1 MTVLTLNFNRVIKL
15 TEEQF
20 YQLCVD
26 NRDLRLE
33 RNAQGELIIMSP
45 TGGETSIRNADL
57 TFQVFSWNQKRQ
69 LGTVFDSSGG
79 FTLPNGAVRAPD
91 VSWVEKSRWEV
102 LSPEQREKFLPLCP
116 DFALELMSPSDTLTE
131 VREKMQEYRANGCR
145 LGWLINPK
153 KREVEI
159 YRLGQDV
166 EVLKSPKTLSGEDVL
181 PEFVLDLGEI
191 WG

>member
-91 VSWVEKSRWEV
+91 VSWVEKSRWEA

-166 EVLKSPKTLSGEDVL
+166 EVLKSPQSLSGEDVL

>member
-166 EVLKSPKTLSGEDVL
+166 EVLKSPQSLSGEDVL

>member
-91 VSWVEKSRWEV
+91 VSWVEKSRWEA

-181 PEFVLDLGEI
+181 PEFVLDLDEI